1 MWPMSILGKI
11 STTERLLFFELIKK
25 KHRRLWVNS
34 LSLSLFLSLF
44 LSLNIPMSKE
54 CLLSFIVIQKQIYQ
68 SRSVNY
74 VFKKVRKTWAQ
85 IP

>member
-1 MWPMSILGKI
+1 MGK
-11 STTERLLFFELIKK
+11 L
-25 KHRRLWVNS
+25 S
-34 LSLSLFLSLF
+34 LSLS

-74 VFKKVRKTWAQ
+74 VFKKVRETWAQ

>member
-1 MWPMSILGKI
+1 MGKL
-11 STTERLLFFELIKK
+11 SL
-25 KHRRLWVNS
+25 S